1 MGRARLAGIGSFVA
15 ICLGAA
21 AHAQTPG
28 RPDFTGTW
36 VIDAGKSD
44 FGEAPVPKVHT
55 LTIVH
60 KEPQITVNRE
70 LEDRKD
76 STAFRTDG
84 VESKSDSEC
93 CGTILTTGRWDGT
106 TLRRRVVSETF
117 TQLDSWTLAAD
128 GRTLTIVREVNQDGG
143 DGAFKLRMVF
153 SKKN

>member
-1 MGRARLAGIGSFVA
+1 MRTTRAIVITWLVGL
-15 ICLGAA
+15 CLVPVVLG
-21 AHAQTPG
+21 QTAT

-36 VIDAGKSD
+36 VIEPGKSD

-55 LTIVH
+55 LTIAH

-70 LEDRKD
+70 TEDRKD

-84 VESKSDSEC
+84 VETKSDSEC
-93 CGTILTTGRWDGT
+93 CGTIRTTGRWDGT

-128 GRTLTIVREVNQDGG
+128 GKTLTIVREVNQDGG